1 MEKREPLCTVGR
13 NTNWCSHY
21 VKQHGGSSK
30 SSKIELPYDLAVPL
44 LGIYLK
50 KNENTNLNRYM
61 HPSVHNCVIYNS
73 QNMEA
78 TSVPL
83 TDEWIK
89 WYTPYTVVYYLVI
102 KKNEIVLQ
110 QHELI

>member
-1 MEKREPLCTVGR
+1 
-13 NTNWCSHY
+13 
-21 VKQHGGSSK
+21 
-30 SSKIELPYDLAVPL
+30 
-44 LGIYLK
+44 
-50 KNENTNLNRYM
+50 M

-102 KKNEIVLQ
+102 KKNETVLQ